1 MKNLPEFNFRFI
13 IGFRHIFSRCRARQ
27 PVLGGGSCRQF
38 FICREKEN
46 TMNIKRAKQEI
57 RDSIEAYLSKDEFGE
72 YRIPAIRQRP
82 ILLMGPPGIGKTQ
95 IMEQI
100 ARECGIALVSYTI
113 THHTRQSAVGLP
125 FIVKKNYGEE
135 EFSVTE
141 YTMSEIISSVYDKM
155 EKTGL
160 KEGILFID
168 EINCVSE
175 TLAPMMLQFLQGKT
189 FGNQKVPEGWVIVTA
204 GNPPE
209 YNKSVREFD
218 VVTLDRIKKIDVE
231 ADFDVWKEYAY
242 QQGIHPAVISYL
254 ELRRKNFYRVE
265 NTVDGK
271 IFATARGWEDLS
283 RLIQVYEILGKTVD
297 REVVSQYIQH
307 RMIAKDFASYLAL
320 YYKYRTD
327 YKVEDIL
334 KGKWDS
340 ITLGK
345 IRTASLD
352 EHLSIVSLLNGK
364 LSELF
369 TECYL
374 TDAYLTKL
382 YDYMVYFRE
391 AQDSLTAKNLM
402 EKAEADLEK
411 DKKSELLTKQQERI
425 QKRVV
430 SFFENASGL
439 KITGSELIG
448 SDKTGS
454 DSGPAGGGS
463 AAAESEDPSSNRN
476 YEFVKVLFESE
487 TEAYENRTDEISLTL
502 QNVFDFMEAAF
513 GDSQEMVAFITELN
527 ANYYSLWFIRE
538 NGSDQYYRHNK
549 GLLFD
554 DRQKMLL
561 GQMEEVENIL
571 NNGIK

>member
-1 MKNLPEFNFRFI
+1 
-13 IGFRHIFSRCRARQ
+13 
-27 PVLGGGSCRQF
+27 
-38 FICREKEN
+38 
-46 TMNIKRAKQEI
+46 MNIKQAKDEI
-57 RDSIEAYLSKDEFGE
+57 RHTVQAYLTKDALGD
-72 YRIPAIRQRP
+72 YAIPVVRQRP
-82 ILLMGPPGIGKTQ
+82 ILLIGPPGIGKTA
-95 IMEQI
+95 IMSQV
-100 ARECGIALVSYTI
+100 ARECGVALVSYTI
-113 THHTRQSAVGLP
+113 THHTRQSAIGLP
-125 FIVKKNYGEE
+125 FIEKKNFGGKEY
-135 EFSVTE
+135 SITE
-141 YTMSEIISSVYDKM
+141 YTMSEIVASIYEKM
-155 EKTGL
+155 EATGL

-391 AQDSLTAKNLM
+391 AQDSFTAKNLM

-439 KITGSELIG
+439 ESASESTG

-454 DSGPAGGGS
+454 GSEPAGGRS
-463 AAAESEDPSSNRN
+463 AAAESEVLSSNRN

-487 TEAYENRTDEISLTL
+487 TEAYENRTDEISFTL